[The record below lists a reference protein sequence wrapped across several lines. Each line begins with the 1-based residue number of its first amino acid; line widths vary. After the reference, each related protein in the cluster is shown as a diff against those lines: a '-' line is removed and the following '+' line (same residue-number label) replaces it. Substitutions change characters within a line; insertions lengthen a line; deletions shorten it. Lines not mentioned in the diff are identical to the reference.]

1 VTESQL
7 PHPLGV
13 EERTRP
19 MTDRETSF
27 AALVEGKEP
36 LLRAAM
42 IVRYGPDR
50 GGGQPASFPGWV
62 VPRATLR
69 LPVREGFVD
78 WTEAL
83 IAVGVAG
90 GAYLIGS
97 FPSAYLIGKAVW
109 ALDVGKGAAVAI
121 PLENG
126 PIWRL
131 AVAVVFLILG
141 HAYPVWL
148 GFVGGKGLAA
158 AGGFTA
164 ALMPLAALMAGAACG
179 LVWLVTRR
187 FLPTVVTV
195 VALTFVLARFTGVRW
210 GIMAVALG
218 GFLLTAVKRVIDEPR
233 MRRIEAETGWNRTTG
248 GSE

>member
-1 VTESQL
+1 
-7 PHPLGV
+7 
-13 EERTRP
+13 
-19 MTDRETSF
+19 M
-27 AALVEGKEP
+27 
-36 LLRAAM
+36 
-42 IVRYGPDR
+42 
-50 GGGQPASFPGWV
+50 
-62 VPRATLR
+62 
-69 LPVREGFVD
+69 D

-83 IAVGVAG
+83 IVVGVAG

-97 FPSAYLIGKAVW
+97 FPSAYLIGKHRSGLDIRSAGEGNVGARNVFHEVGKGWGVAVW

-141 HAYPVWL
+141 HAYPIWL

-164 ALMPLAALMAGAACG
+164 ALMSLAALMSGAACG

-195 VALTFVLARFTGVRW
+195 VVLTFVLARFTGVRW
-210 GIMAVALG
+210 SIMAVALG
-218 GFLLTAVKRVIDEPR
+218 GFLLTAVKRILDEPR
-233 MRRIEAETGWNRTTG
+233 MRLIEAETGWNRTTG